1 LIDFRYH
8 LVSIVAVFLALAIGI
23 VLGSTELQGAVL
35 AGLRKTQSSLS
46 SQLAA
51 ASAQRDGYAAQAGAA
66 DSFLQASESLLLG
79 NGRLLAG
86 NKIVL
91 VTEPGAPNNGVT
103 NGVKT
108 AAAEA
113 GATVTGQVTLQSSF
127 NDLSG
132 ATEATLSSINGS
144 VAASD
149 GATFAADPDPQT
161 TYQQDAAQLIATA
174 ILQKPASQAQQGQ
187 QNQRS
192 QQNQQG
198 QAGPSPASAQA
209 LLTAYA
215 QAGFITVTGSPTN
228 RADLVVIV
236 PPGSVPADGASDPA
250 IEVLVA
256 IAREFAST
264 GAVTVIAGAAAPSSQ
279 AGSAISVVRSSSV
292 SSQVSTVDNADT
304 TQGQITVMQA
314 IATQLAGG
322 QPNSYGISGAN
333 SVSPA
338 PAPTAP
344 PTPTASTQPSGQP
357 TNTGNG
363 KKVNKK

>member
-35 AGLRKTQSSLS
+35 AGLKKTSNSLS
-46 SQLAA
+46 SQLSAA
-51 ASAQRDGYAAQAGAA
+51 QAERDAYAAQAGAA
-66 DSFLQASESLLLG
+66 DAFLQASESLLLG

-86 NKIVL
+86 DKLVL
-91 VTEPGAPNNGVT
+91 VTEPGAPSPMITGIQ
-103 NGVKT
+103 
-108 AAAEA
+108 AAAVTA
-113 GATVTGQVTLQSSF
+113 GATVTGKVELQPEF

-149 GATFAADPDPQT
+149 NETLAGSTDPQT
-161 TYQQDAAQLIATA
+161 TTTDQQDAAQLIAAA
-174 ILQKPASQAQQGQ
+174 ILEKQSSQQGQ
-187 QNQRS
+187 QDQRS
-192 QQNQQG
+192 QQNQPG
-198 QAGPSPASAQA
+198 QAGLSQASAQT
-209 LLTAYA
+209 LLNAYA
-215 QAGFITVTGSPTN
+215 QAGFITVTGSPAS
-228 RADLVVIV
+228 RANLVVIIA
-236 PPGSVPADGASDPA
+236 PGSVPADGASDPSNQ
-250 IEVLVA
+250 VLVA
-256 IAREFAST
+256 VAREFAGS
-264 GAVTVIAGAAAPSSQ
+264 GAVTVIAGATTPSSQ

-322 QPNSYGISGAN
+322 QPNSYGVSGAT

-344 PTPTASTQPSGQP
+344 PTPTASTTPTGQP

-363 KKVNKK
+363 KQVNKK